1 MHDTIPEIALPFG
14 LSNGFLGT
22 HTCRT
27 MMLKELTLLLEAS
40 APDATHA
47 QLRELVIDE
56 NVTLKATLATRKKT
70 WKHLSE
76 LYTLKREL
84 VVFRALR
91 DLWGSNLEERPL
103 LALLCVA
110 ARDPLLRATVP
121 AVLPLAPG
129 TSVTPQTLEARIHET
144 FPDRFNKLVQSGIAR
159 NTISSW
165 AQSGHL
171 AGKVKKTRSRA
182 VSGPATTAYA
192 LLLGYLC
199 GVRGTLLFETPWA
212 TLLDASEPT
221 LDSYAFA
228 AAQRGWLDY
237 RRMGNV
243 ADISLSFLLR
253 EEAIPGTS
261 STLTIW

>member
-1 MHDTIPEIALPFG
+1 MHVTIPEIALPFG
-14 LSNGFLGT
+14 FSNAFLGT

-27 MMLKELTLLLEAS
+27 MMLRELTLLLEAS
-40 APDATHA
+40 SPEADYAEF
-47 QLRELVIDE
+47 RDLVVEE
-56 NVTLKATLATRKKT
+56 NVCLKATLATRKKT
-70 WKHLSE
+70 FRHLCE
-76 LYTLKREL
+76 LYTLKREIL
-84 VVFRALR
+84 VFRALR
-91 DLWGSNLEERPL
+91 DLWDGNAEERPL

-121 AVLPLAPG
+121 GVLPLAPG
-129 TSVTPQTLEARIHET
+129 TPVTPQMLESHILEA

-165 AQSGHL
+165 QQSGHL
-171 AGKVKKTRSRA
+171 VGKVKKTRAQA
-182 VSGPATTAYA
+182 VRGPATTAYA

-199 GVRGTLLFETPWA
+199 EVRGTLLFETYWA
-212 TLLDASEPT
+212 QFLDASEPT

-243 ADISLSFLLR
+243 ADIGFSFLLR
-253 EEAIPGTS
+253 SETATA
-261 STLTIW
+261 TA